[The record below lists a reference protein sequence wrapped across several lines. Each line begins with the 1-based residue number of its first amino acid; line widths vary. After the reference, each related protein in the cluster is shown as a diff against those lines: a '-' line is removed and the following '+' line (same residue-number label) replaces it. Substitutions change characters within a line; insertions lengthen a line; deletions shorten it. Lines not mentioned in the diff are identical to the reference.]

1 MSSVKLTA
9 NTISSFLFPRLTAK
23 LPDPTTTSPPTTPP
37 EVKPDSHTST
47 PEPLVDPERAEIQAR
62 APASV
67 THSQTERPHT
77 ASPDQPGAPH
87 TETDHTTAAATPT
100 PMFDDY
106 DVGNFDNSHRLESVP
121 VRGDA
126 LNPMQFPPLP
136 TTRSQPAHLDI
147 SHGGE
152 DGGQAGSGRGES
164 SGDGGN
170 SGDSSSGAEVGA
182 VVSPTQ
188 VWVETTPR
196 PPQLLPV
203 SPLVVIPAIPTPEP
217 GLPSGTEEARQQPA
231 VVFKEDVTPGTALT
245 FNVDQSLAVPGDRES
260 SAKPPFHLI
269 IVNVHEQND
278 SGELNVLY
286 IQNLCP

>member
-1 MSSVKLTA
+1 
-9 NTISSFLFPRLTAK
+9 
-23 LPDPTTTSPPTTPP
+23 
-37 EVKPDSHTST
+37 
-47 PEPLVDPERAEIQAR
+47 
-62 APASV
+62 
-67 THSQTERPHT
+67 
-77 ASPDQPGAPH
+77 
-87 TETDHTTAAATPT
+87 
-100 PMFDDY
+100 MFDDF
-106 DVGNFDNSHRLESVP
+106 DVRDFNNSHRVESVP

-126 LNPMQFPPLP
+126 LIPMQFPPLP

-152 DGGQAGSGRGES
+152 DGDQAGSGRGES
-164 SGDGGN
+164 SGEGGS

-196 PPQLLPV
+196 PPQLRPDSPV
-203 SPLVVIPAIPTPEP
+203 VVIPAIPTPEP
-217 GLPSGTEEARQQPA
+217 GPPSGTEEARQQPA

-245 FNVDQSLAVPGDRES
+245 FNIDQLPAVPGDGES

-269 IVNVHEQND
+269 IVNVHEHND
-278 SGELNVLY
+278 SGELKALY